1 MINLNSDDVKLIHA
15 ELEKKFPMM
24 LKGISKEGL
33 IESAIEKQSGK
44 LYGTERYDSV
54 YKKAAALME
63 AITRWHIFHD
73 GNKRTGLLC
82 AFLYLYVNQYY
93 LATPIDAVRFTQK
106 IASREDLE
114 QEKIEEL
121 IDEIAAWLEKY
132 TAQSSSG
139 FVIKIFRY
147 NLLSEIKL
155 SILYSI
161 GFKKYVKRKIDDLF
175 ATDAHPE
182 YMEESAHMLVFLRK
196 LMVEAGWKIL
206 EMDKAS
212 PKDLELPT
220 LDVMRC
226 AVSEHEVLLEEEDR
240 LFESEPD
247 DRGIRHCDSMCFHC
261 GKKIHLET
269 EQSDEDAYMMTEY
282 DE

>member
-1 MINLNSDDVKLIHA
+1 M
-15 ELEKKFPMM
+15 
-24 LKGISKEGL
+24 
-33 IESAIEKQSGK
+33 
-44 LYGTERYDSV
+44 
-54 YKKAAALME
+54 
-63 AITRWHIFHD
+63 
-73 GNKRTGLLC
+73 
-82 AFLYLYVNQYY
+82 
-93 LATPIDAVRFTQK
+93 
-106 IASREDLE
+106 E

-132 TAQSSSG
+132 TAQNSSG

-147 NLLSEIKL
+147 NLLPEIKL

-161 GFKKYVKRKIDDLF
+161 GFKKYVKRKINDLF

-196 LMVEAGWKIL
+196 LMIEAGWKIL
-206 EMDKAS
+206 EMDKAG
-212 PKDLELPT
+212 PKNLELPT

-226 AVSEHEVLLEEEDR
+226 AVSEHEVLLEEENR

-269 EQSDEDAYMMTEY
+269 DQSDEDAYMMTEY

>member
-93 LATPIDAVRFTQK
+93 LATPIRRYAY
-106 IASREDLE
+106 SP
-114 QEKIEEL
+114 
-121 IDEIAAWLEKY
+121 
-132 TAQSSSG
+132 
-139 FVIKIFRY
+139 VIF
-147 NLLSEIKL
+147 NP
-155 SILYSI
+155 
-161 GFKKYVKRKIDDLF
+161 GQ
-175 ATDAHPE
+175 H
-182 YMEESAHMLVFLRK
+182 
-196 LMVEAGWKIL
+196 G
-206 EMDKAS
+206 
-212 PKDLELPT
+212 
-220 LDVMRC
+220 
-226 AVSEHEVLLEEEDR
+226 
-240 LFESEPD
+240 
-247 DRGIRHCDSMCFHC
+247 
-261 GKKIHLET
+261 
-269 EQSDEDAYMMTEY
+269 
-282 DE
+282 